1 MSKPQVT
8 RIGCYAVI
16 SEDSK
21 ILLCRLGEGMVHKGQ
36 WTLPGGG
43 QDFGETL
50 EETVHRE
57 VFEETGL
64 KVKVG
69 PLISHASRIW
79 HSPEKDMH
87 SFQFLFSATVISGD
101 LTHEVDGSTDLVEWV
116 EIGAITVDN
125 AVDIVHRAKEFLT
138 QPACLP

>member
-16 SEDSK
+16 SKDSM
-21 ILLCRLGEGMVHKGQ
+21 ILLCRLGEGMVHKGR

-50 EETVHRE
+50 EETVTRE

-64 KVKVG
+64 NVQVG
-69 PLISHASRIW
+69 PLISHTSGIW
-79 HSPEKDMH
+79 QTQEKDIH
-87 SFQFLFSATVISGD
+87 SFQFLFLASVISGD
-101 LTHEVDGSTDLVEWV
+101 LTHEIDGSTDLVQWV
-116 EIGAITVDN
+116 DIDSITQDN
-125 AVDIVHRAKEFLT
+125 AVDIVHRAKDFLT
-138 QPACLP
+138 LLSCLP

>member
-16 SEDSK
+16 SEYSR
-21 ILLCRLGEGMVHKGQ
+21 ILLCRLGEGMVHRGR

-50 EETVHRE
+50 KETVLRE

-69 PLISHASRIW
+69 PLISHSSGVW
-79 HSPEKDMH
+79 QLPEKDMH
-87 SFQFLFSATVISGD
+87 SFQFLFTATVISGD

-116 EIGAITVDN
+116 EMDAITVDN
-125 AVDIVHRAKEFLT
+125 AVNIVHRAKEFLM